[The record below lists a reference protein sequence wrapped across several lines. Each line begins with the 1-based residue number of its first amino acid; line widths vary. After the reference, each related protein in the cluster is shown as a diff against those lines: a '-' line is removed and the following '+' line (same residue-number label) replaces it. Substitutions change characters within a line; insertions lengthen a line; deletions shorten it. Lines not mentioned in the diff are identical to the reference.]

1 LIICLFLVFAIAFAA
16 PIFRDGK
23 IQSDAKTS
31 ALNPKLV
38 NYINSL
44 KTSWTAR
51 NHEMWKGK
59 TIRQVKRLLGAHL
72 YTATGDENR
81 KTFTPEMIK
90 ATPTSFDSRAAWP
103 KCTTIGNILNQAE
116 CGSCWAFG
124 AVESITDRFCINTN
138 ASVLI
143 ELSEM
148 DLVTCDSEQGGCE
161 GGDPYSAWG
170 WIQKNGIV
178 SAACSPY
185 TIPTCPPAQQPCLNF
200 VPTPSCVKT
209 CNNSVNWDSNKKYI
223 SDHYYVG
230 PKQEEICTEIYQSGP
245 VEGAFSVYEDFI
257 HYKSGVYQHTTGSYL
272 GGHAIKI
279 IGYGTENDLPYWEV
293 ANSWTTYWGN
303 KGFFKILRGADE
315 CGIESGVVGG
325 TPKIN

>member
-1 LIICLFLVFAIAFAA
+1 
-16 PIFRDGK
+16 
-23 IQSDAKTS
+23 
-31 ALNPKLV
+31 LNPRLV
-38 NYINSL
+38 NYINSV
-44 KTSWTAR
+44 KTSWSAQ
-51 NHEMWKGK
+51 NHDMWKGK

-72 YTATGDENR
+72 YTSMDEPR
-81 KTFTPEMIK
+81 KTFAPEILK

-103 KCTTIGNILNQAE
+103 KCTTIGTILNQAE

-124 AVESITDRFCINTN
+124 CVESITDRFCINSN
-138 ASVLI
+138 ASILV

-161 GGDPYSAWG
+161 GGDPLSAWG
-170 WIQKNGIV
+170 WIQRNGIV
-178 SAACSPY
+178 TNACSPY

-200 VPTPSCVKT
+200 VPTPSCVKQ
-209 CNNSVNWDSNKKYI
+209 CNNSQNWDSNKKYI

-230 PKQEEICTEIYQSGP
+230 TDQSQICTEIYQHGP
-245 VEGAFSVYEDFI
+245 VEAAFSVYEDFI
-257 HYKSGVYQHTTGSYL
+257 HYKSGVYQHTSGSYL

-325 TPKIN
+325 TPKI